1 MLEIIK
7 ITVGLLAT
15 NCYLLVDK
23 GELAVVDPG
32 GEGEKIL
39 EAVKKTGARP
49 LCIINTHY
57 HFDHTLANVMIQKKL
72 GVPAFIHELEKDYT
86 GFEVGRYLKDGDE
99 IKIGKSALKTVLTP
113 GHTLGSICLFGPGM
127 VISGDTIFENG
138 VGRWDLPGGSLE
150 DLKKSCAKLSRLIK
164 PGTTVYPGHGEI
176 FKFEKKQW
184 I

>member
-1 MLEIIK
+1 MEIIK

-15 NCYLLVDK
+15 NCYLLIDK

-39 EAVKKTGARP
+39 EAVKKAGARP
-49 LCIINTHY
+49 KMIINTHY

-72 GVPAFIHELEKDYT
+72 GIPSFIHEREKDYT
-86 GFEVGRYLKDGDE
+86 GFEVERYLSDGDE
-99 IKIGKSALKTVLTP
+99 IRIGESALKTVLTP
-113 GHTLGSICLFGPGM
+113 GHTLGSICLFSPGI

-150 DLKKSCAKLSRLIK
+150 DLKKSLELLSRLIK
-164 PGTTVYPGHGEI
+164 PGTMVYPGHGEI
-176 FKFEKKQW
+176 FKFKEIQW